1 MYFVFASFQEP
12 SNKSKTWLP
21 SSMPLHIGTAV
32 QIKQLRNGSIRRQKY
47 DIFPYLFPRN
57 GRIEQGRLYISI
69 LEIGRFESELATY
82 NWSKTWFLQMQVADL
97 GSYVTILLGISCL
110 DLVRRI
116 FSFFGQRHLW
126 TRHFS
131 FQKKSPQGDEFR
143 FSVSSYLMMSS
154 IPRSSSSDFVLEQVF
169 FETNNKI
176 IISQRRR
183 RNYSMPK
190 VDDSSIASNN
200 FSKRISGE
208 G

>member
-1 MYFVFASFQEP
+1 MKIHYLIMYFVFASFQEP
-12 SNKSKTWLP
+12 SNKSKTRLP

-143 FSVSSYLMMSS
+143 FSAPSYLMSS
-154 IPRSSSSDFVLEQVF
+154 MPRSSSSDFVLEQVF
-169 FETNNKI
+169 LKLI
-176 IISQRRR
+176 I
-183 RNYSMPK
+183 K
-190 VDDSSIASNN
+190 
-200 FSKRISGE
+200 
-208 G
+208 